1 MKSSMLFECNPL
13 PNYVHLAFT
22 LHHMISVPRPS
33 LFFVVFP
40 NPFTTL
46 NANKVQKQRRP
57 GDKATRSIA
66 ETLQIQTTLHSGH
79 AAVVLMVSALEG
91 INCIQFTKSVC

>member
-1 MKSSMLFECNPL
+1 MQPPPQLRPPRVHFTSHDVFPGL
-13 PNYVHLAFT
+13 P
-22 LHHMISVPRPS
+22 I
-33 LFFVVFP
+33 FFVVFP

-57 GDKATRSIA
+57 GDEATRSIA